1 MTQHIHDG
9 GGHDDGG
16 HDDGGHD
23 DGAACDVAHGDTPP
37 GGTDPRHLVVA
48 YASPLAVHLLS
59 WGRDL
64 GFATV
69 LVEPDASRVSAL
81 HRGAAD
87 AVSHAPGDVEVGAA
101 TDVVITDHHRADLG
115 AVMAPLVTANPRWI
129 GIIGSPR
136 HAGPHV
142 AALSTRGVSDAAI
155 ATVQRPIGLDIGS
168 RAPAEI
174 ALSVLAG
181 LLADRN
187 GRSGGLPR
195 FPETRAPV

>member
-9 GGHDDGG
+9 GEHDE
-16 HDDGGHD
+16 
-23 DGAACDVAHGDTPP
+23 GAACAVAHGDSTP
-37 GGTDPRHLVVA
+37 GRTDHRHLVVA
-48 YASPLAVHLLS
+48 YASPMAVHLLS

-69 LVEPDASRVSAL
+69 LVEPDATRVTAL

-87 AVSHAPGDVEVGAA
+87 AVSHTPGDVEVGAA
-101 TDVVITDHHRADLG
+101 TDVVITDHHRSDLG
-115 AVMAPLVTANPRWI
+115 AVMAPLVVANPRWI

-136 HAGPHV
+136 HEGPHV
-142 AALSTRGVSDAAI
+142 AALATEGVSDAAI
-155 ATVQRPIGLDIGS
+155 ATVRRPIGLDIGS

-187 GRSGGLPR
+187 GRSGGFPR
-195 FPETRAPV
+195 GPGTRAPA